1 MSRSHALAA
10 ALLVAAFGAAACQ
23 SSEKAANTVQSA
35 AQAQTTASLST
46 TDASFIN
53 AVGKGSIA
61 EVELGRLAQ
70 SHATRAD
77 VRDFGAQMVSDHTTA
92 GNELA
97 TLAQSKQMTP
107 PADMDLDHKAA
118 YDRLS
123 ATSGTEFDR
132 SYMQDQLESHTAVVA
147 AFQNEITNGS
157 DADVKAF
164 AQKYLP
170 VVEHHLGMARQFS
183 AQ

>member
-1 MSRSHALAA
+1 MSRSLTLAA
-10 ALLVAAFGAAACQ
+10 AVLVVAFGAAACQ
-23 SSEKAANTVQSA
+23 TSEKAANTTQSA
-35 AQAQTTASLST
+35 AQAQMTPSLST
-46 TDASFIN
+46 TDATFLN
-53 AVGKGSIA
+53 AVGKGGIA
-61 EVELGRLAQ
+61 EVEFGRLAQ

-77 VRDFGAQMVSDHTTA
+77 VRAFGAQMVSDHTTA

-107 PADMDLDHKAA
+107 PGDMDLNHKAK

-123 ATSGTEFDR
+123 STSGTEFDR
-132 SYMQDQLESHTAVVA
+132 SYMQGQVEDHTAVVA
-147 AFQNEITNGS
+147 AFQDEITNGS

-170 VVEHHLGMARQFS
+170 IVQHHLDMARTL